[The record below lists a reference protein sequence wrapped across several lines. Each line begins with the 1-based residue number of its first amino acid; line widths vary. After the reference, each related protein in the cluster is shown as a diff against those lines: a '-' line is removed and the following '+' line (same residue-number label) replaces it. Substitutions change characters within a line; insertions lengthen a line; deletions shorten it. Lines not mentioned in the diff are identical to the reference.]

1 MAGWGGGKGRVAH
14 ARGAHLCVHALTHLT
29 LGPLL
34 SQIIPKQNAKVAIKI
49 SDRSKMD
56 PHTHEREVTLSGSYA
71 GIQLAC
77 AMISE
82 KLAANRARASD
93 GGGPEDELLLDEH
106 GMFY

>member
-1 MAGWGGGKGRVAH
+1 M
-14 ARGAHLCVHALTHLT
+14 
-29 LGPLL
+29 
-34 SQIIPKQNAKVAIKI
+34 AIKI

-82 KLAANRARASD
+82 KLSANRPRVSD
-93 GGGPEDELLLDEH
+93 GGGVEDDLLMDEH